1 MKTNDEI
8 ESILA
13 TLIDK
18 LNRVEANVARIKSD
32 PQRIKDAIDAAIEK
46 LTAATSDAEPELLY
60 HDVHTKRCETIRV
73 YSDGSSKIFP
83 RAR

>member
-13 TLIDK
+13 TLINK

-32 PQRIKDAIDAAIEK
+32 PQQIKDAIDAAIEK
-46 LTAATSDAEPELLY
+46 LTAATSVSQLELPY
-60 HDVHTKRCETIRV
+60 PHVR
-73 YSDGSSKIFP
+73 
-83 RAR
+83 